1 MKIRT
6 GFVSNSSSSSFL
18 VAFPNFFY
26 PTTDAVQKA
35 LFDGKEGVM
44 KTEWRGEKLSYRVAA
59 EIIRSMLLMQESND
73 LAMIKRNE
81 NLEPGA
87 RKAVAAWLKA
97 HKDNCQLYV
106 LKFSTEMET
115 DQIILASGEEFE
127 KIDHISLGYL

>member
-6 GFVSNSSSSSFL
+6 GFVANSSSSSFL
-18 VAFPNFFY
+18 VAFPYLFY
-26 PTTDAVQKA
+26 PTTDTVQKA
-35 LFDGKEGVM
+35 LFNGQDGVL
-44 KTEWRGEKLSYRVAA
+44 KTEWRGEKLTYRAAA

-81 NLEPGA
+81 NLDPKS
-87 RKAVAAWLKA
+87 RSAVAAWLKA
-97 HKDNCQLYV
+97 HKDNSRLYV

>member
-18 VAFPNFFY
+18 VAFPYFFY

-35 LFDGKEGVM
+35 LFGEQEGFM
-44 KTEWRGEKLSYRVAA
+44 KTEWRGEKLTYRAAA
-59 EIIRSMLLMQESND
+59 EIIRSMLLMQESNN
-73 LAMIKRNE
+73 LTMIKRNE
-81 NLEPGA
+81 NLEPAA
-87 RKAVAAWLKA
+87 RAAVATWLKA
-97 HKDNCQLYV
+97 HKKNYQLYV